1 MTITLENWATIAQA
15 KQQRN
20 LDSIPAEWRINPV
33 ESVHVMDIPATCGIL
48 TPDELNI
55 TGIPVQDLVA
65 QTRKGVLKSYDVVLA
80 FVKRAAIAHQLVSL
94 HQGRV
99 LINRP
104 TASRRS
110 TFKVPL
116 PKLLSLML
124 PLPSLDLSEHCMD
137 YRCRSRTTSMSRD

>member
-1 MTITLENWATIAQA
+1 MTISLEDWATIAQV

-33 ESVHVMDIPATCGIL
+33 ESVHVLDIPATCGIL

-55 TGIPVQDLVA
+55 TETPAQDLIV
-65 QTRKGVLKSYDVVLA
+65 QMRKGVLKGNDVVLA
-80 FVKRAAIAHQLVSL
+80 FAKRAAIAHQLVSL
-94 HQGRV
+94 YQGEK

-104 TASRRS
+104 IASRRS
-110 TFKVPL
+110 TLKVPL
-116 PKLLSLML
+116 PKLPSLMP

-137 YRCRSRTTSMSRD
+137 CRCRSRTTSMSRD